1 MSAGCRSF
9 AGAHLERPSSLLFPI
24 DRGAMAWVCIH
35 LVSLLGT
42 QNRNLIGVGFGGLLN
57 NAIIT

>member
-1 MSAGCRSF
+1 
-9 AGAHLERPSSLLFPI
+9 LLFPI